1 MTLLFSTLMNKASLG
16 MFYNVSYIPGLF
28 SVPYIRP
35 QGYQFLLHYLLGPCP
50 SPNFLEATF
59 CAASLNR
66 PGAFSRLKRI
76 LQSRYI
82 TGLQVCFCWNCRK
95 LIDYYLYL
103 KNYIWIAGMAE
114 GVIVGDMKWVYLSY
128 FSRKKPLWQP
138 TNVLAH
144 KILEII

>member
-1 MTLLFSTLMNKASLG
+1 MKLLFSTLMNKAYLG

-82 TGLQVCFCWNCRK
+82 TGLSVCFCWNFQETNQLLSLFQELNLDGRDGRGGDSGGYEMGVLVIFFTEK
-95 LIDYYLYL
+95 TI
-103 KNYIWIAGMAE
+103 MA
-114 GVIVGDMKWVYLSY
+114 
-128 FSRKKPLWQP
+128 
-138 TNVLAH
+138 TN
-144 KILEII
+144 